1 MKWEEGYT
9 MLDNQ
14 FCRRLAEL
22 RIQKGVS
29 ARDMS
34 LSIGQSAGYI
44 NNIENGKNFPSMMGF
59 FYICEY
65 LGISPEEF
73 FAFETENPIKSSE
86 IAKSLKSLDDTKL
99 NILSAIIKSW
109 EK

>member
-1 MKWEEGYT
+1 
-9 MLDNQ
+9 MLDDL

-22 RIQKGVS
+22 RIKKGVS

-34 LSIGQSAGYI
+34 LSIEQSAGYI

-73 FAFETENPIKSSE
+73 FAFETENPVKSSE
-86 IAKSLKSLDDTKL
+86 IAESLKSLDDNKL
-99 NILSAIIKSW
+99 NILCAIIKTW

>member
-1 MKWEEGYT
+1 
-9 MLDNQ
+9 MLDDQ

-22 RIQKGVS
+22 RIKKGVS

-34 LSIGQSAGYI
+34 LSIEQSAGYI

-73 FAFETENPIKSSE
+73 FAFETENPVKSSE
-86 IAKSLKSLDDTKL
+86 IAESLKSLDDNKL
-99 NILSAIIKSW
+99 NILCAIIKTW